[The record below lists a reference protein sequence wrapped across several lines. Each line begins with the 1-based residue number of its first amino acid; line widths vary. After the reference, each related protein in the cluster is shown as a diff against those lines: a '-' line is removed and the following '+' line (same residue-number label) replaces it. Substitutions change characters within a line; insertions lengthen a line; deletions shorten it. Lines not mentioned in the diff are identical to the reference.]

1 MNIIFIL
8 HYFKYSFIVNLILT
22 IVSYRSSRALCWRI
36 STKVLKFLK
45 L

>member
-8 HYFKYSFIVNLILT
+8 NIKYSFIVNLILT